1 MTREETRAL
10 VVELAGHLG
19 PEWRTE
25 EPDDNRPW
33 LERQISN
40 GHVTLWVLPPGSY
53 EVPEDQLELR
63 VRLSSEQTAADK
75 LNTAEVANYNTEELK
90 KVKTGGVAMTK
101 RAPVLSM
108 RFATKLTPKRIAARI
123 KKEWLPVLV
132 PYVAF
137 LSERAAVFVEADAA
151 IGETLRQLEAA
162 GVTWDAQTPGADPA
176 FRTGQWSGVK
186 FMANVAV
193 EGPQLVIVVRGCI
206 PDDAVALLHIIQ
218 QGDANAHARMD
229 AIAAEAKTAAADAA
243 LPGEV
248 AS

>member
-19 PEWRTE
+19 PEWQIE
-25 EPDDNRPW
+25 EPDDNRLW

-53 EVPEDQLELR
+53 EVPEDQLEVR
-63 VRLSSEQTAADK
+63 VRLTGD
-75 LNTAEVANYNTEELK
+75 ELRAHM
-90 KVKTGGVAMTK
+90 VPSTTK
-101 RAPVLSM
+101 PPPLSR
-108 RFATKLTPKRIAARI
+108 RFATKLPLKRVASLVKKQLLPPLGPYLGWLSGHAA
-123 KKEWLPVLV
+123 E
-132 PYVAF
+132 VAQ
-137 LSERAAVFVEADAA
+137 ADAMIDA
-151 IGETLRQLEAA
+151 TLRQLEAA
-162 GVTWDAQTPGADPA
+162 GVTWDAQAPGADPA
-176 FRTGQWSGVK
+176 FRTGQWVGVK

-218 QGDANAHARMD
+218 QGDANARARMD
-229 AIAAEAKTAAADAA
+229 AIAAEAKAAAADAV